1 MRISPFWVYSP
12 LTSATQKGKTMR
24 TVLFAFLLLAT
35 PVSAQEFEAP
45 RIEIRGQRT
54 PTVTEPIVRSKY
66 HAIKPACEQQA
77 RALAFKEAETPEQYQ
92 KRQVQVFL
100 WCVVQEFVGDGLS
113 VTLLNVPDTQT
124 QTGS

>member
-1 MRISPFWVYSP
+1 
-12 LTSATQKGKTMR
+12 MR

-77 RALAFKEAETPEQYQ
+77 RVLALKEAETSAAYHE
-92 KRQVQVFL
+92 RQVQEFL
-100 WCVVQEFVGDGLS
+100 WCIAEEFAREGLS
-113 VTLLNVPDTQT
+113 VTRDAQRHAQIT
-124 QTGS
+124 TGS